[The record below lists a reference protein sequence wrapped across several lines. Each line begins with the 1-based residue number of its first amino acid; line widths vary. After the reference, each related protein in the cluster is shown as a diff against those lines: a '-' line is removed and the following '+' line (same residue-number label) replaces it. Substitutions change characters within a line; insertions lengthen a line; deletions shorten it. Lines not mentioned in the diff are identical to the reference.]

1 MLLSDWLSGEKAGT
15 LTLLKS
21 LSVTKTLLVLAL
33 SGFLVVLAFAG
44 PQVGSLLDN
53 HRNLQADANL
63 TQLARSIGSLTHEL
77 QKERGASAGFVSS
90 KGMSFAD
97 VLPRQRASSD
107 GAIADFLETSGQ
119 ARSSLSSASVLRG
132 KIDDVR
138 ARVSEL
144 AALRRQV
151 DSLSIETLEAV
162 GQITA
167 LNRAAIGLLP
177 ELGKEIGYADAAR
190 AVQRQAILMTAKDI
204 AGLERATG
212 ATAFALAASADGVV
226 PMAVIE
232 RFRALVLEQ
241 DVLFDVY
248 NEIASSELKNA
259 LADFGASESVATVQ
273 NLRNILI
280 SGVPSDVSAI
290 SSEVW
295 FDEITKKMGTLKQ
308 IEDLGTQE
316 LISETEQALAL
327 SRAEIVNT
335 ISLLAV
341 LVFVVG
347 FLTVFLARRILKA
360 VRAVTDRISGLA
372 AGDIDAEIPDVAP
385 SDLRRITEALAVFRG
400 AELERRAHSER
411 QSQLEMSSAAG
422 IERVSK
428 KVADGD
434 FSARLRLRDLQGAS
448 SVLGEGLN
456 EILAVA
462 EQTVTS
468 QMERDRLA
476 LEQQTAIAEAGQQ
489 AIAELREIVRACTQG
504 DFSQRLRTDDKD
516 GVFAE
521 LCDGV
526 NRIGEVAEAGLS
538 EVTRMLDALS
548 RGDLT
553 VRSSGQHEGIF
564 LEICR
569 KLDDTV
575 SSLTEVV
582 AQISDGV
589 GNVQASSA
597 ELAASADDLATRT
610 ERNAAALVET
620 SAAIEE
626 LTASVSSTAEGAR
639 QIGATAKKTEQETE
653 AAAKASVRMV
663 AAIESI
669 AGSSDEISKI
679 TSVIDDISFQTNL
692 LALNAGVE
700 AARAGDAGRGFA
712 VVASEVRTLAQR
724 AAEAAKEINQL
735 ISHSQ
740 TQVAEGVEIV
750 NNSRSALEGIQ
761 TSVGAMTREFLT
773 MVEASSEQSS
783 GISEINRAVVEMEHT
798 TQENAAMFEE
808 TSAVVMAMRDEAE
821 ALSKTVSRFSVDG
834 TPTVSTDRGAGER
847 LRAS

>member
-1 MLLSDWLSGEKAGT
+1 MK
-15 LTLLKS
+15 LLKS
-21 LSVTKTLLVLAL
+21 LSVTKSLLVLVL

-44 PQVGSLLDN
+44 PQVRTLLEN
-53 HRNLQADANL
+53 HRKLGADADL
-63 TQLARSIGSLTHEL
+63 TQLAHAIGALTHEL
-77 QKERGASAGFVSS
+77 QKERGASAGFISS
-90 KGMSFAD
+90 QGESFAD
-97 VLPRQRASSD
+97 ALPGQRASSD
-107 GAIADFLETSGQ
+107 NAIAVFQETSGQ
-119 ARSSLSSASVLRG
+119 ARSNLQSTSALRD

-138 ARVSEL
+138 AAISEL
-144 AALRRQV
+144 AALRSQV
-151 DSLSIETLEAV
+151 DSLSIETLAAV
-162 GQITA
+162 GQITE

-177 ELGKEIGYADAAR
+177 EIGKEISYADAAR

-212 ATAFALAASADGVV
+212 ATAFALATSADGAI
-226 PMAVIE
+226 PMAVID

-248 NEIASSELKNA
+248 GTIASNELKDA
-259 LADFGASESVATVQ
+259 LAEFKSSEPKATVDT
-273 NLRNILI
+273 LRNILI
-280 SGVPSDVSAI
+280 SGGP
-290 SSEVW
+290 SEVLAVSPEMW
-295 FDEITKKMGTLKQ
+295 FGEITTKMGLLKQ
-308 IEDLGTQE
+308 IEDLGAEE
-316 LISETEQALAL
+316 LIAETAEALEL
-327 SRAEIVNT
+327 SRAAIVET
-335 ISLLAV
+335 VSLLLA
-341 LVFVVG
+341 LVIVVG
-347 FLTVFLARRILKA
+347 LLTVFLARSIVKA
-360 VRAVTDRISGLA
+360 VRAVTERISHLA
-372 AGDIDAEIPDVAP
+372 TGDIDTEIPDVAP
-385 SDLRRITEALAVFRG
+385 SDLRAITASLAVFRD
-400 AELERRAHSER
+400 AELERRSHAER

-422 IERVSK
+422 IERLSK
-428 KVADGD
+428 DVANGD
-434 FSARLRLRDLQGAS
+434 FSTRLRLRDLQGAS

-456 EILAVA
+456 HILAVA
-462 EQTVTS
+462 EQTVNS
-468 QMERDRLA
+468 QTERDRLA
-476 LEQQTAIAEAGQQ
+476 LEQQTAIAEAGQR
-489 AIAELREIVRACTQG
+489 AVTELREVVSACTQG

-538 EVTRMLDALS
+538 EVIKMLDAIS
-548 RGDLT
+548 NGDLA

-569 KLDDTV
+569 KLDETAV
-575 SSLTEVV
+575 SLTELVV
-582 AQISDGV
+582 QISDGA
-589 GNVQASSA
+589 GNVQSSSA
-597 ELAASADDLATRT
+597 ELATSAEDLAART

-639 QIGATAKKTEQETE
+639 QIGATAKTTEQETK
-653 AAAKASVRMV
+653 AAAEASIKMV

-773 MVEASSEQSS
+773 MVEASSEQSA
-783 GISEINRAVVEMEHT
+783 GISEINKAVVEMEHT
-798 TQENAAMFEE
+798 TQQNAAMFEE
-808 TSAVVMAMRDEAE
+808 TSAVVMAMRDEAD

-834 TPTVSTDRGAGER
+834 MEKGPMDRGVGES
-847 LRAS
+847 LKAS